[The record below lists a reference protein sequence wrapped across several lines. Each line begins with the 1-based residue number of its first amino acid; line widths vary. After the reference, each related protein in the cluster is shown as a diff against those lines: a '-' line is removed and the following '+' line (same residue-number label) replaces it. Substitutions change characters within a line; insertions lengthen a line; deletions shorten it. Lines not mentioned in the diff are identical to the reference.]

1 MPEDLTA
8 ASQAAARFL
17 HCIVDVVIHP
27 PGPSGRFLHQG
38 KKEAMA
44 VTVCLVWVVP
54 DSGAPCCL
62 GLGGMEGVA
71 VGPSRSKGRGS
82 IGSLICVC
90 ERAAP
95 RRIMRMME
103 EIEG

>member
-17 HCIVDVVIHP
+17 HCIVDVVTHP

-62 GLGGMEGVA
+62 GLGDGEGVA

-95 RRIMRMME
+95 KAYHADDGR
-103 EIEG
+103 IEG

>member
-44 VTVCLVWVVP
+44 VTDCL
-54 DSGAPCCL
+54 SGLCQIRERHAAW
-62 GLGGMEGVA
+62 GWGDGEGVA

-82 IGSLICVC
+82 IGSLILRV
-90 ERAAP
+90 RTGSA
-95 RRIMRMME
+95 
-103 EIEG
+103 